1 MKFSA
6 ALLIGLGACA
16 APAPPRPPEP
26 TRDLRAEARK
36 AVDGL
41 EAAFYTH
48 WGSIEKTPEFRKL
61 GREHVPALREEADA
75 NGPRALG
82 AYRVLRTLAPEE
94 RFSPDARA
102 ILYTTALARES
113 DFTRWGVVAP
123 TGFLPGVYGQEMLEL
138 GKGSTPY
145 LRPLLADRRRAPVPG
160 EPANR
165 VQGDRVC
172 DYAWIFLA
180 TLFDRPLA
188 YHSAPDARD
197 EQIRQMDLW
206 LDRRR

>member
-1 MKFSA
+1 MRFSA

-16 APAPPRPPEP
+16 APSPPRPPEP
-26 TRDLRAEARK
+26 GRDWAAEARQ
-36 AVDGL
+36 ALDRL
-41 EAAFYTH
+41 EASFYTH
-48 WGSIEKTPEFRKL
+48 WGSLERTPEFLRL
-61 GREHVPALREEADA
+61 GRGHVPALRAEADA
-75 NGPRALG
+75 NGPRALT
-82 AYRVLRTLAPEE
+82 ACRVLRKLAPEE

-102 ILYTTALARES
+102 ILYTSALARES
-113 DFTRWGVVAP
+113 DFTRWGVVSP
-123 TGFLPGVYGQEMLEL
+123 MGFLPGVYGQELLDL

-145 LRPLLADRRRAPVPG
+145 LRPLLSDRRRAPVPG

-165 VQGDRVC
+165 AQGDRVC
-172 DYAWIFLA
+172 DYAWILLA
-180 TLFDRPLA
+180 ALHDRPLA